1 MVIVTL
7 AGGPAVARALALR
20 NGRNERTFA
29 SPFAQRR
36 RESSQRRAVQLVE
49 LTPQHLRIEVRR
61 VTSGC
66 AFRWFERFPEMPQR
80 RRGVVEEPQA
90 FDVVSFDDAEEW
102 SKDHDQR
109 AQLETATAVGA
120 NLNVNLKCAAHQLS
134 VRSVAT

>member
-66 AFRWFERFPEMPQR
+66 AFRWFERFPEK
-80 RRGVVEEPQA
+80 A
-90 FDVVSFDDAEEW
+90 LDVVSLESPGILKAIVLRTYAAET
-102 SKDHDQR
+102 R
-109 AQLETATAVGA
+109 A
-120 NLNVNLKCAAHQLS
+120 
-134 VRSVAT
+134 R

>member
-66 AFRWFERFPEMPQR
+66 AFRWFERFPEK
-80 RRGVVEEPQA
+80 A
-90 FDVVSFDDAEEW
+90 LDVVSLESPGILKAIVLRTYAAETRARYKCVCWKWNLEQPW
-102 SKDHDQR
+102 PWHFGTRCTHSAQR
-109 AQLETATAVGA
+109 V
-120 NLNVNLKCAAHQLS
+120 
-134 VRSVAT
+134 